1 MQGNSTVAIQGWLS
15 GLEAEKQALL
25 KEMDVGKMNGLSGG
39 MEQEDWVTEQHRKLE
54 QIEALIFATQANL
67 SLCRRKVR

>member
-1 MQGNSTVAIQGWLS
+1 MRGNSTVAIQGWLS

-25 KEMDVGKMNGLSGG
+25 TEMDVEMNGLPDGSK
-39 MEQEDWVTEQHRKLE
+39 QEEWLTEQHRKLE